1 MNGVNEKWGG
11 KNKLKNKYKKGE
23 GRKKRISTIYYKD
36 QAQEEYMRFKNEIR
50 IFMFNKYFFLLHV
63 DTNFASNKKNI
74 PKLLNRYVCNLV
86 FKVKTCRFFCLCDV
100 KSPILFFT
108 YQIFER
114 MKINLYNFRYSS
126 HKKVIDISS

>member
-11 KNKLKNKYKKGE
+11 KNKLKNKNKKGE

-36 QAQEEYMRFKNEIR
+36 QAQEEYMQFKNEIR
-50 IFMFNKYFFLLHV
+50 IFMLNKYFFLLHV

-86 FKVKTCRFFCLCDV
+86 FKVKTF
-100 KSPILFFT
+100 
-108 YQIFER
+108 
-114 MKINLYNFRYSS
+114 
-126 HKKVIDISS
+126 